1 MLNITS
7 IKSEGK
13 EELKTYKMVIN
24 FKPNMDA
31 IDYLLLDCVVQ
42 GVTLEYTY
50 SHDCMI
56 IPEKSLDSFYDQS
69 PTFDSIAYNFRAD
82 LAVLE
87 DLAEHIR
94 ILVDDISLVTIYP
107 LDAEENYF
115 F

>member
-24 FKPNMDA
+24 FKPNMDT

-42 GVTLEYTY
+42 GVTLEYVY
-50 SHDCMI
+50 SHACSL
-56 IPEKSLDSFYDQS
+56 IPIEPLNYFWESST
-69 PTFDSIAYNFRAD
+69 TFDSIAYTFKTD
-82 LAVLE
+82 LTVLE

-94 ILVDDISLVTIYP
+94 ILIDDINLVTIHP
-107 LDAEENYF
+107 LDVEEN
-115 F
+115 